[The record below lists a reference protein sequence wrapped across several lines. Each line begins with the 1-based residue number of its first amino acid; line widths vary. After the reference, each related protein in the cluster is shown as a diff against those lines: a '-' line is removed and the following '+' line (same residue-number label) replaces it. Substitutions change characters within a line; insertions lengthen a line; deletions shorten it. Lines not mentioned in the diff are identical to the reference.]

1 MAVIP
6 HTHPLMTTEKI
17 MSADDSVKLLKCI
30 TDHSAR
36 V

>member
-17 MSADDSVKLLKCI
+17 MSADDSHSVPECGFEVLK
-30 TDHSAR
+30 
-36 V
+36 